1 MSGLEPAHK
10 RVAVAIPCH
19 NEAAAVVSVVTEWRA
34 ALPDAEIVIF
44 DNNSSDDT
52 ATIARGIGA
61 RVVSVPRQG
70 KGYAVR
76 AIFHELNDRDA
87 VVMVDGDG
95 TYPADHVRPLLEA
108 VLSGAAEMAVGARRP
123 VNEPGAMTAVRGLGN
138 RLIRLAFRVL
148 IGPGAGDILSGYRV
162 FGPGFLRG
170 VTLRSR
176 GFEIETELTAEAVL
190 RGLRV
195 FEASVPYRPRIAGT
209 TSKLRA
215 FRDGRRILTRI
226 VKESVRR
233 RPWRPVLLLATLATL
248 LAIAWLACA

>member
-1 MSGLEPAHK
+1 MPQK
-10 RVAVAIPCH
+10 QVAVAIPCF
-19 NEAAAVVSVVTEWRA
+19 NEAAAVASVVAEWRS
-34 ALPDAEIVIF
+34 ALPGAEIVLF

-52 ATIARGIGA
+52 AAIARGLGV
-61 RVVSVPRQG
+61 RVVSVPKQG

-76 AIFHELNDRDA
+76 AIFHELKDRDA

-95 TYPADHVRPLLEA
+95 TYPADHVRPLLDA
-108 VLSGAAEMAVGARRP
+108 VLLGAAEMSVGARRP
-123 VNEPGAMTAVRGLGN
+123 VDEPGSMTIVRGFGN
-138 RLIRLAFRVL
+138 RLIRFAFRVL
-148 IGPGAGDILSGYRV
+148 IGPGAGDMLSGYRV
-162 FGPGFLRG
+162 FGPRILRE

-215 FRDGRRILTRI
+215 FRDGRRILARI
-226 VKESVRR
+226 VKESIRR
-233 RPWRPVLLLATLATL
+233 RPWRPILLAVAL
-248 LAIAWLACA
+248 LAAAALAVAWARG

>member
-1 MSGLEPAHK
+1 MSGVETPHR
-10 RVAVAIPCH
+10 RVAVAIPCY
-19 NEAAAVVSVVTEWRA
+19 NEAAAVALVVAEWRA

-52 ATIARGIGA
+52 AAIARGLGV
-61 RVVSVPRQG
+61 RVVPVPKQG

-76 AIFHELNDRDA
+76 AIFHELKERDA

-95 TYPADHVRPLLEA
+95 TYPADCVGPLLEA
-108 VLSGAAEMAVGARRP
+108 VLSGAAEMSVGARRP
-123 VNEPGAMTAVRGLGN
+123 VDEPGAMTAVRGLGN

-148 IGPGAGDILSGYRV
+148 IGPGAGDMLSGYRV

-195 FEASVPYRPRIAGT
+195 FEVVVPYRPRIVGT
-209 TSKLRA
+209 TSKLRV
-215 FRDGRRILTRI
+215 FRDGRRILARI

-233 RPWRPVLLLATLATL
+233 RPWRPLVLLAAL
-248 LAIAWLACA
+248 LAIAWLVLA

>member
-1 MSGLEPAHK
+1 LSDPSSDPK
-10 RVAVAIPCH
+10 TKVAVAIPCY
-19 NEAAAVVSVVTEWRA
+19 NEAAAVISVVAEWRA

-44 DNNSSDDT
+44 DNNSTDDT
-52 ATIARGIGA
+52 AAVAHSVGV
-61 RVVSVPRQG
+61 RVVSVPKQG

-76 AIFHELNDRDA
+76 AIFHELKDRDA
-87 VVMVDGDG
+87 VVMIDGDG
-95 TYPADHVRPLLEA
+95 TYPADHVGPLLDA
-108 VLSGAAEMAVGARRP
+108 VLSGEAEMSVGARRP
-123 VNEPGAMTAVRGLGN
+123 VDEPGSMTMVRGIGN
-138 RLIRLAFRVL
+138 RIIRLAFRVL
-148 IGPGAGDILSGYRV
+148 IGPGAGDMLSGYRV

-195 FEASVPYRPRIAGT
+195 FEMPVPYRPRFAGT

-226 VKESVRR
+226 VKESARR
-233 RPWRPVLLLATLATL
+233 RPWRPLLLLAVL
-248 LAIAWLACA
+248 LALAWLALA